1 MKSLARFKAAS
12 VLLSHACLHTCAQF
26 TKIMFHLTDSG
37 ESSAGAGRENVP
49 VKVKS
54 LTDSGESSAGA
65 GRENVPVKVK
75 SSGPETIYLHEY
87 YPAGELVILL

>member
-1 MKSLARFKAAS
+1 MKSIARFKAAL

-37 ESSAGAGRENVP
+37 ESGAGAGRENVP

-54 LTDSGESSAGA
+54 L
-65 GRENVPVKVK
+65 
-75 SSGPETIYLHEY
+75 GPETMYLHE
-87 YPAGELVILL
+87 YPAGELVVLLWFIICRKFAT